1 MDNQQIEQLIDRE
14 AARRSAADREHL
26 ERLSSELTADLGAW
40 AFRRR
45 LVGSLLAL
53 VLLVGLP
60 MAYHVLLPS
69 RHDALLVACNLD
81 GQEEAV
87 LHCANIILT

>member
-26 ERLSSELTADLGAW
+26 ERLGSELTADLGAW

-60 MAYHVLLPS
+60 MAYH
-69 RHDALLVACNLD
+69 ALLVACNLD